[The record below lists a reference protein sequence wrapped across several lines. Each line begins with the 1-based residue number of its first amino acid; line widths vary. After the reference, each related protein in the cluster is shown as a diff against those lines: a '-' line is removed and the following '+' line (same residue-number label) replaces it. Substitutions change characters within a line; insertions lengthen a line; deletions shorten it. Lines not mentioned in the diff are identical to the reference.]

1 MLCIQKGR
9 TWSWSRSARHGVVRS
24 SWLALF
30 RTWMNSRGWYMSIAR
45 SFLRNGTIFVG
56 LFLRSNAENGSH
68 YFVHG
73 RVCGADVCLSVARS
87 LFQKSPVV
95 VGLFL

>member
-56 LFLRSNAENGSH
+56 LFLR
-68 YFVHG
+68 
-73 RVCGADVCLSVARS
+73 RKPRMARTIS
-87 LFQKSPVV
+87 YMEEFAGLMCVYLLL
-95 VGLFL
+95 GLFYKKALLL